1 MKTST
6 PVDLDKLVKD
16 FSQLEQKITDLRSKS
31 SILEMKLEETN
42 RFLKFSQSKEKHLTE
57 DRNGLLG
64 TIQGLQ
70 QTLQQQCNLRVEN
83 ERFKKSLLDMKK
95 DNEKMIEDF
104 HAQIE
109 GLQAE
114 IAVLQEDHQ
123 RELEEAQQ
131 DTQRLLVEKERA
143 IKEVIE
149 KKECEEE
156 ELRRKIR
163 DQDKEKQSEI
173 IKLQME
179 FSAKL
184 ARAQSTAV
192 KPQQTQASSLASQNI
207 FKRKLQFMQEEKN
220 REIEALRQKVK
231 ELEQQQFT
239 SFAESRLKRRKM

>member
-1 MKTST
+1 MT
-6 PVDLDKLVKD
+6 PVR
-16 FSQLEQKITDLRSKS
+16 EQASG
-31 SILEMKLEETN
+31 
-42 RFLKFSQSKEKHLTE
+42 

-70 QTLQQQCNLRVEN
+70 QTLQQQCDLRVEN
-83 ERFKKSLLDMKK
+83 ERLKKSLLDMKK
-95 DNEKMIEDF
+95 NNVKILEDC
-104 HAQIE
+104 HAQNE

-114 IAVLQEDHQ
+114 MAVLQEDHQ

-131 DTQRLLVEKERA
+131 ETQRKLEAKERA

-149 KKECEEE
+149 KKESSEE

-163 DQDKEKQSEI
+163 EQDKEKQSEL

-184 ARAQSTAV
+184 ARVQSTVV
-192 KPQQTQASSLASQNI
+192 KSQQAQGSSLASQNI

-231 ELEQQQFT
+231 ELEQQQFLGFT
-239 SFAESRLKRRKM
+239 ESRLKRRKI